1 MLEEI
6 PRAMCP
12 HNNKKKN
19 EDFFDDQYP
28 KDH

>member
-6 PRAMCP
+6 PRPVCP
-12 HNNKKKN
+12 HNNKKKDQ
-19 EDFFDDQYP
+19 DFFDDQYP